1 MFKGKQQYVRPPAV
15 RGNTLVKRLSPQHG
29 HLAQNQDML
38 PHRSQRCRSSVIH
51 RPCQRMHD
59 NYVSAI
65 CPSWAGLA
73 MEAGVFMH
81 RRCGVYTIGVSPC
94 WVGKGH
100 TMMSCRSLC
109 THSTLDCNSEA
120 ARTCALCCQCRMWL
134 YALLTPASRTTRPH
148 TLVQTSP
155 PPRIHE
161 WKEA

>member
-1 MFKGKQQYVRPPAV
+1 MLKSKQQYVRPPAV

-29 HLAQNQDML
+29 HLAQNQDRL

-100 TMMSCRSLC
+100 TMMSSRSLC
-109 THSTLDCNSEA
+109 THSVWNSDTRLHLRSRA
-120 ARTCALCCQCRMWL
+120 HLCTVLPMQDVALCVVGPGFPH
-134 YALLTPASRTTRPH
+134 YAAAHAGANLTAS
-148 TLVQTSP
+148 
-155 PPRIHE
+155 
-161 WKEA
+161 